1 MNAYQQKWVQ
11 LFQDAHIA
19 DWKVKAQVGDIEIF
33 VPGDVGLKIVRD
45 NLPQTI
51 AAMPLDIII
60 PKHRLKFI
68 LHNGHA
74 NTGYILNPTEA
85 GLNEA

>member
-11 LFQDAHIA
+11 LFQDTHIP
-19 DWKVKAQVGDIEIF
+19 DWKVKAQGGDIEIF

-45 NLPQTI
+45 NLPQTV
-51 AAMPLDIII
+51 AAMPLDITIH
-60 PKHRLKFI
+60 KQRLKFI

-74 NTGYILNPTEA
+74 NNGYILNPTETD
-85 GLNEA
+85 LNEA